1 MTGFGKG
8 EHEKNGIKFTAEIK
22 SVNHRYN
29 DVSVRMPRAFY
40 SIEEKVK
47 NLVSEYIA
55 RGKVDIYI
63 NYISFEPDVTIELDK
78 NLTKS
83 YIKCFELIKKEF
95 SIEDEIDLSLIANF
109 PDILRI
115 EKLEKEESEIWD
127 VLQKALRN
135 ALESFNGMREREG
148 LRLHKDILGKVSGIA
163 EMVKKIDILSKDMVE
178 INKNNFYQR
187 VKDLAEDISLD
198 ESRLMTE
205 IIIIADKSS
214 IDEELVRLRSHLDE
228 FMNTLGSK
236 ISSGK
241 KLDFIIQEMNRETN
255 TIGSK
260 ANEINITNQVINIKT
275 ELEKVRE
282 QVQNIE

>member
-8 EHEKNGIKFTAEIK
+8 EYEKNGIKFTVEVK

-29 DVSVRMPRAFY
+29 DVSVRMPRAFF
-40 SIEEKVK
+40 SIEEKLK
-47 NLVSEYIA
+47 SLVSDYIT
-55 RGKVDIYI
+55 RGKIDIYI
-63 NYISFEPDVTIELDK
+63 NYTSFEPDVTIELDK

-83 YIKCFELIKKEF
+83 YIDCYELIKKEF
-95 SIEDEIDLSLIANF
+95 SVKDEISLSLIARF
-109 PDILRI
+109 PDIIRV
-115 EKLEKEESEIWD
+115 EKLDKKEEDIWD
-127 VLQKALRN
+127 VMEKALSS
-135 ALESFNGMREREG
+135 ALASFNEMREREG
-148 LRLHKDILGKVSGIA
+148 LRLYKDIFEKVSCISA
-163 EMVKKIDILSKDMVE
+163 MVKEIDILSKNMAE
-178 INKNNFYQR
+178 INKNKFYQK

-198 ESRLMTE
+198 ENRLMTE

-214 IDEELVRLRSHLDE
+214 IDEELVRLKSHLEE
-228 FMNTLGSK
+228 FNNTLNGK

-260 ANEINITNQVINIKT
+260 ANEINITNHVINIKT
-275 ELEKVRE
+275 EIEKIRE